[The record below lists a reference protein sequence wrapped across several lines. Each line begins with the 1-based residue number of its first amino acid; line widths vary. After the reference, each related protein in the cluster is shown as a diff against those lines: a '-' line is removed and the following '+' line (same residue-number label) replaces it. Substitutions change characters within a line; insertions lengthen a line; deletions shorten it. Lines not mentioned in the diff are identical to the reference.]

1 MSTKIVAVIKPFERL
16 QSLYVYKDGNQ
27 IDFIEPTMDNLNKS
41 LFSLVDEHEATHLDM
56 VGPKQYLNGLSQ
68 QIEKEEMIKYSNKK
82 LIINII

>member
-41 LFSLVDEHEATHLDM
+41 LFL
-56 VGPKQYLNGLSQ
+56 
-68 QIEKEEMIKYSNKK
+68 
-82 LIINII
+82 